1 MGTYLITGGSGF
13 VGSHF
18 VGRLLEAGHV
28 VHVIDIRSDDPHT
41 TIHPK
46 AIYHKADI
54 TDTAI
59 IDLIDEIQPEF
70 IYHLATAFSP
80 SECSQDVKQIAEVN
94 VIGTI
99 NVLEGAVKAKVK
111 RFVFTSTG
119 AVYGLPAY
127 IGMDENHPL
136 SPVTPY
142 GMTKR
147 SAEEFVQLYNRL
159 YDLPYTILR
168 LSTVYGRRQ
177 LTLSDGDLIADLI
190 QKYMHHTPVEL
201 VGDGQY
207 SRDLIYIEDVLDVLE
222 LCVTRGS
229 NAIFNIGSGHGTLI
243 NELINLLNATFEIHL
258 EPQFIA
264 DDHTRAKESYFDI
277 SHALAQ
283 LDWSPRF
290 DLADGILET
299 VHYYRRTLRM

>member
-1 MGTYLITGGSGF
+1 MGNYLITGGSGF

-18 VGRLLEAGHV
+18 VGRLIEAGHR
-28 VHVIDIRSDDPHT
+28 VHVIDVRSEDPHT
-41 TIHPK
+41 KTHPK
-46 AIYHKADI
+46 AIYHNADI
-54 TDTAI
+54 TDTAV
-59 IDLIDEIQPEF
+59 IDLIDEIQPDYV
-70 IYHLATAFSP
+70 YHLATAFSSP
-80 SECSQDVKQIAEVN
+80 TNNHDVKDIVEVN
-94 VIGTI
+94 VLGTI
-99 NVLEGAVKAKVK
+99 NVLEGAVKANVK

-119 AVYGLPAY
+119 AVYGQPAY

-136 SPVTPY
+136 CPVTPY

-168 LSTVYGRRQ
+168 LATVYGMRQ
-177 LTLSDGDLIADLI
+177 LTFSDGDLIADLI
-190 QKYMHHTPVEL
+190 QKYMHHSPVTL
-201 VGDGQY
+201 KGDGQY
-207 SRDLIYIEDVLDVLE
+207 SRDFIYIEDVLDVLE
-222 LCVTRGS
+222 ICISRGS
-229 NAIFNIGSGHGTLI
+229 NAVFNIGSGHGTLL
-243 NELINLLNATFEIHL
+243 NELINLLNATFEMHV
-258 EPQFIA
+258 EPNFVPN
-264 DDHTRAKESYFDI
+264 DHTQVKDSYFDI